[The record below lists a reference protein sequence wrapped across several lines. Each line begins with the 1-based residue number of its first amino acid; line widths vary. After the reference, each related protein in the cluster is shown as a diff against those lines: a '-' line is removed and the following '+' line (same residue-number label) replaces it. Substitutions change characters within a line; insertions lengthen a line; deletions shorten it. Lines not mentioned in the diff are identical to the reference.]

1 MSNNIAYEL
10 SHTAEKKLER
20 VACYIRVSSEEQ
32 KLHGI
37 SLDAQRDKL
46 QEYADKHHLKI
57 VEWYEDEGI
66 SGRKLIRKRPALQ
79 RMLHDAQDGKFD
91 RIIFIKLDRFFR
103 SVAEYHE
110 CMKVI
115 DPVVWTATE
124 EKYDLSTANGRAFVN
139 MKLTIAELEADQ
151 TSERIKLVNDYKVK
165 TGQALT
171 GGRVQGLGHTV
182 LKIDG
187 IKKVVRDLN
196 NEKLVI
202 DIIEHFLT
210 YQNKRQAMLYVNDKY
225 HRDITYRQVTSL
237 LSNTKLYG
245 YHKGNPDYCEAYI
258 DKATFDEIQEILK
271 KNIKDTGTKNIYLFT
286 GIIDCPCC
294 GKKLSATRSGKQ
306 TQTIKGRT
314 YTYDRTYYSY
324 RCNSAYINK
333 ICDWKRRPNEEKIE
347 KALLDDLE
355 SQVTSHIE
363 ASKIEDARI
372 KDSHASEKITDI
384 KGEMSRLTKAYR
396 KNRITEEEYDKE
408 YDELE
413 ARLQELQTRLEPI
426 LERDLS
432 VYEDLLEKDWRTLYN
447 ALTKENKRAFW
458 RKYVKAIELNDKGT
472 VKRAIFF

>member
-1 MSNNIAYEL
+1 MVIYGGFSMVEL
-10 SHTAEKKLER
+10 KTER
-20 VACYIRVSSEEQ
+20 VVCYIRVSSEEQ

-46 QEYADKHHLKI
+46 KEYADKHNLKI
-57 VEWYEDEGI
+57 VGWYEDEGV

-79 RMLHDAQDGKFD
+79 RMLHDAQEGKFD

-110 CMKVI
+110 CMKII

-151 TSERIKLVNDYKVK
+151 TSERIKLVNEYKVK

-171 GGRVQGLGHTV
+171 GDRIQGIGHTV
-182 LKIDG
+182 IKING
-187 IKKVVRDLN
+187 VKKVVRDLN
-196 NEKLVI
+196 NEKMVI

-225 HRDITYRQVTSL
+225 NRGITYRQITSL
-237 LSNTKLYG
+237 LKNTKLYG

-258 DKATFDEIQEILK
+258 DKDTFDKIQEILK

-286 GIIDCPCC
+286 GLIDCPCC
-294 GKKLSATRSGKQ
+294 GRKLAASRSGYQ
-306 TQTIKGRT
+306 TVTVKGKT
-314 YTYDRTYYSY
+314 YSYDRTYYSY
-324 RCNSAYINK
+324 RCVHANVNK
-333 ICDWKRRPNEEKIE
+333 TCEWKRRPNETKLEA
-347 KALLDDLE
+347 ALLEQLE
-355 SQVTSHIE
+355 GMITGYIE
-363 ASKIEDARI
+363 TSKIEDARV

-384 KGEMSRLTKAYR
+384 KGEMERLTKAYR
-396 KNRITEEEYDKE
+396 KNRITEAEYDKE
-408 YDELE
+408 YDELD
-413 ARLQELQTRLEPI
+413 ARLQELQSRLEPI
-426 LERDLS
+426 LERDLT
-432 VYEDLLEKDWRTLYN
+432 VYEELLKKDWKALYN

-458 RKYVKAIELNDKGT
+458 RKYIKSIELNEKGT
-472 VKRAIFF
+472 LKRAIFF

>member
-1 MSNNIAYEL
+1 MVENRV
-10 SHTAEKKLER
+10 ER

-46 QEYADKHHLKI
+46 TEYAEKNHLKI
-57 VEWYEDEGI
+57 VGWYEDEGV

-79 RMLHDAQDGKFD
+79 RMLHDAQEGKFD

-110 CMKVI
+110 CMKMI

-151 TSERIKLVNDYKVK
+151 TSERIKLVNEYKVK

-171 GGRVQGLGHTV
+171 GDRIQGIGHTV

-187 IKKVVRDLN
+187 VKKVVRDLN

-202 DIIEHFLT
+202 DLIEHFLT
-210 YQNKRQAMLYVNDKY
+210 HHNKRSAMNYVNDKY
-225 HRDITYRQVTSL
+225 HRDITYRQVSVL
-237 LSNTKLYG
+237 LKNTKLYG

-258 DKATFDEIQEILK
+258 DKDTFDKIQEILS
-271 KNIKDTGTKNIYLFT
+271 KNIKETGTKNIYLFT
-286 GIIDCPCC
+286 GLIDCPCC
-294 GKKLSATRSGKQ
+294 GRKLSASRSGY
-306 TQTIKGRT
+306 QTITVKGKT

-324 RCNSAYINK
+324 RCIQAYVNK
-333 ICDWKRRPNEEKIE
+333 SCEWKRRPNEVKIE
-347 KALLDDLE
+347 KALIDQLE
-355 SQVTSHIE
+355 SLITGHIE
-363 ASKIEDARI
+363 ISKIEDARI
-372 KDSHASEKITDI
+372 KDSHASEKITEI

-396 KNRITEEEYDKE
+396 KNRISEEEYDKE

-413 ARLQELQTRLEPI
+413 TRLHELESRLEPI
-426 LERDLS
+426 LERDLT
-432 VYEDLLEKDWRTLYN
+432 VYEDLLKKDWKALYN

-458 RKYVKAIELNDKGT
+458 RKYVKAIELSEKGT
-472 VKRAIFF
+472 FKRAVFF

>member
-1 MSNNIAYEL
+1 MSENK
-10 SHTAEKKLER
+10 AEKI
-20 VACYIRVSSEEQ
+20 ACYIRVSSEEQ

-46 QEYADKHHLKI
+46 KEYADKHHLKI
-57 VEWYEDEGI
+57 VGWYEDEGI

-79 RMLHDAQDGKFD
+79 RMLHDAQEGKFD

-110 CMKVI
+110 CMKMI

-151 TSERIKLVNDYKVK
+151 TSERIKLVNEYKVK

-171 GGRVQGLGHTV
+171 GSRIQGLGHTV
-182 LKIDG
+182 IKING
-187 IKKVVRDLN
+187 VKKVVRDLN
-196 NEKLVI
+196 NEKLVM

-225 HRDITYRQVTSL
+225 HRDITFRQVTSL

-271 KNIKDTGTKNIYLFT
+271 KNIRDTKPKNIYLFT

-294 GKKLSATRSGKQ
+294 GKKLSATRSGNQ
-306 TQTIKGRT
+306 SVTIKGKT
-314 YTYDRTYYSY
+314 YNYDRTYYSY
-324 RCNSAYINK
+324 RCNPAYINK
-333 ICDWKRRPNEEKIE
+333 TCEWKRRPNEQKIE
-347 KALLDDLE
+347 AALLSQLE
-355 SQVTSHIE
+355 DMISGYIE
-363 ASKIEDARI
+363 VSKIEEARVR
-372 KDSHASEKITDI
+372 DSHASDKISEV
-384 KGEMSRLTKAYR
+384 KGEMERLTKAYR

-413 ARLQELQTRLEPI
+413 ARLQELQSRLEPI
-426 LERDLS
+426 LERDLTQ
-432 VYEDLLEKDWRTLYN
+432 YEELLKSDWKTLYN

-458 RKYVKAIELNDKGT
+458 RKYVKAIEISEKGT

>member
-1 MSNNIAYEL
+1 MVEL
-10 SHTAEKKLER
+10 KTER
-20 VACYIRVSSEEQ
+20 VVCYIRVSTEEQ

-46 QEYADKHHLKI
+46 KEYAEKHNLKI
-57 VEWYEDEGI
+57 VGWYEDEGV

-79 RMLHDAQDGKFD
+79 RMLHDAQEGKFD

-110 CMKVI
+110 CMKII

-151 TSERIKLVNDYKVK
+151 TSERIKLVNEYKVK

-171 GGRVQGLGHTV
+171 GDRIQGIGHTV
-182 LKIDG
+182 LKING
-187 IKKVVRDLN
+187 VKKVVRDLN
-196 NEKLVI
+196 NEKMVM

-210 YQNKRQAMLYVNDKY
+210 YQNKRQAMVYVNDKY
-225 HRDITYRQVTSL
+225 NRDITYRQVTSL

-258 DKATFDEIQEILK
+258 DKETFDKIQDILK
-271 KNIKDTGTKNIYLFT
+271 NNIKETNTRAIYLFS
-286 GIIDCPCC
+286 GLISCPLC
-294 GKKLSATRSGKQ
+294 GKKLASKSSGNQ
-306 TQTIKGRT
+306 SVTVKGKT
-314 YTYDRTYYSY
+314 YSYDRKYFTY
-324 RCNSAYINK
+324 RCNKAYIDK
-333 ICDWKRRPNEEKIE
+333 KCDFKHGPNEEKLE
-347 KALLDDLE
+347 KILLEQFE
-355 SQVTSHIE
+355 SMVTSYVE
-363 ASKIEDARI
+363 VSKIEDARV

-384 KGEMSRLTKAYR
+384 KGEMERLTKAYR
-396 KNRITEEEYDKE
+396 KNRITEAEYDKE

-413 ARLQELQTRLEPI
+413 ARLNELQSRLEPI
-426 LERDLS
+426 LERDLT
-432 VYEDLLEKDWRTLYN
+432 VYEDLLKKDWKTLYN

-458 RKYVKAIELNDKGT
+458 RKYLKSIEIDEKGKF
-472 VKRAIFF
+472 KRAIFF

>member
-1 MSNNIAYEL
+1 MVEMRV
-10 SHTAEKKLER
+10 ER
-20 VACYIRVSSEEQ
+20 VVCYVRVSSEEQ

-46 QEYADKHHLKI
+46 KDYADKHHLKI
-57 VEWYEDEGI
+57 VGWYEDEGI

-79 RMLHDAQDGKFD
+79 RMLLDAQKGLFD

-110 CMKVI
+110 CMKII

-151 TSERIKLVNDYKVK
+151 TSERIKLVNEYKVK

-171 GGRVQGLGHTV
+171 GSRIQGLGHTV
-182 LKIDG
+182 LKING
-187 IKKVVRDLN
+187 VKKVVRDLN

-202 DIIEHFLT
+202 DIIDHFLT

-225 HRDITYRQVTSL
+225 NRDITFRQITSL

-271 KNIKDTGTKNIYLFT
+271 KNIRDTKPKNIYLFT

-294 GKKLSATRSGKQ
+294 GKKLSATRSGNQ
-306 TQTIKGRT
+306 SVTIKGKT
-314 YTYDRTYYSY
+314 YNYDRTYYSY
-324 RCNSAYINK
+324 RCNPAYINK
-333 ICDWKRRPNEEKIE
+333 TCEWKRRPNEQKIE
-347 KALLDDLE
+347 SALLNQLE
-355 SQVTSHIE
+355 DMINGYIE
-363 ASKIEDARI
+363 VAKIEDARVR
-372 KDSHASEKITDI
+372 DSHASDKITDL
-384 KGEMSRLTKAYR
+384 KGEMERLTKAYR

-413 ARLQELQTRLEPI
+413 TRLKELQSRLEPI
-426 LERDLS
+426 LERDLTQ
-432 VYEDLLEKDWRTLYN
+432 YEELLKSDWKSLYN

-458 RKYVKAIELNDKGT
+458 RKYVKAIELSEKGV